1 MNSVRVR
8 LFVLLLSATALVWS
22 AAAAWIYISTRSD
35 VQRVLDNRLVEAA
48 GMVASLARG
57 SATALRSSPATQA
70 LSTTTTS
77 YGRQLSCQIWTL
89 DGRLVGRSGSAPTVP
104 LSAGRDGFS
113 ERTIN
118 GEQWRV
124 YTLVEAEVGL
134 RILVGDNMKVRRNL
148 IADVM
153 TGLLLPALVG
163 VVALA
168 ALLWSAV
175 GQGLVPLR
183 RVARELAR
191 RQPGD
196 TDPLQVEQPSRELRP
211 LVGAINGLFERLE
224 RLRAN
229 ERHFIASA
237 AHELQTPLA
246 GLKAHAQIALAA
258 VEPSVRDKSLLSIQ
272 SSVDRTS
279 RLVEQLLDLAR
290 EEAGAAPVLR
300 GWIPLAAVVE
310 AIEDELSVLLQRR
323 DVRLELDQSAVATE
337 VHADEAGL
345 ALALRNLIRN
355 AVEHSPEGTE
365 VRIAVAT
372 QGSTRV
378 VQVLDKGSG
387 VLPGDMAHIRDR
399 FVRGSRAKGPG
410 SGLGLSIVELV
421 AARFDADLLLGNRPD
436 GGFEAGLQLPAIAIR
451 QRP

>member
-1 MNSVRVR
+1 MNSIRLR
-8 LFVLLLSATALVWS
+8 LFVLLLSATVLVWS
-22 AAAAWIYISTRSD
+22 AAAVWIYISTRSD

-57 SATALRSSPATQA
+57 SADALRSVPRQQPLPVPTH
-70 LSTTTTS
+70 

-89 DGRLVGRSGSAPTVP
+89 DGRLVGRSGSAPIAP
-104 LSAGRDGFS
+104 LSAGPEGFS

-118 GEQWRV
+118 GDQWRV
-124 YTLVEAEVGL
+124 YTLVEQEAGL
-134 RILVGDNMKVRRNL
+134 RILVGDNLKVRRNL

-153 TGLLLPALVG
+153 TGLLLPALAG

-175 GQGLVPLR
+175 GRGLSPLR
-183 RVARELAR
+183 RVARELSR
-191 RQPGD
+191 RDPGE
-196 TDPLQVEQPSRELRP
+196 TEPLRVEAPSRELRP

-224 RLRAN
+224 LLRAN

-246 GLKAHAQIALAA
+246 GLKAHAQVALAA
-258 VEPSVRDKSLLSIQ
+258 DDPSQRDRSLRCIQ
-272 SSVDRTS
+272 LSVDRTS

-290 EEAGAAPVLR
+290 EEAGAATINP
-300 GWIPLAAVVE
+300 GWIAIRSVFQAV
-310 AIEDELSVLLQRR
+310 EDELRTVLQHR
-323 DVRLELDQSAVATE
+323 DVRLKLDSSASNIE

-345 ALALRNLIRN
+345 TLAMRNLIRN
-355 AVEHSPEGTE
+355 AVEHAPERSE
-365 VRIAVAT
+365 VCVAVSVDDNISAIRVID
-372 QGSTRV
+372 QGPGILPQDLPRV
-378 VQVLDKGSG
+378 
-387 VLPGDMAHIRDR
+387 RDR

-421 AARFDADLLLGNRPD
+421 AGRFDARLELENHE
-436 GGFEAGLQLPAIAIR
+436 GGGL
-451 QRP
+451 

>member
-1 MNSVRVR
+1 MKSVRLR
-8 LFVLLLSATALVWS
+8 LFVLLLSATVLVWS
-22 AAAAWIYISTRSD
+22 AAAAWIYVSTRSD
-35 VQRVLDNRLVEAA
+35 VQRVLDNRQIEAA

-57 SATALRSSPATQA
+57 SAAALQSSTATQTVPA
-70 LSTTTTS
+70 ATH

-124 YTLVEAEVGL
+124 YTLVEPQVGL
-134 RILVGDNMKVRRNL
+134 RILVGDNLKVRRNL

-163 VVALA
+163 ILALA

-175 GQGLVPLR
+175 GQGLAPLR

-191 RQPGD
+191 REPGD
-196 TDPLQVEQPSRELRP
+196 TDPLRVQQPSGELRP
-211 LVGAINGLFERLE
+211 LVDAINGLFERLE

-258 VEPSVRDKSLLSIQ
+258 DDPAIRAKSLRSIQ
-272 SSVDRTS
+272 ASVDRTS
-279 RLVEQLLDLAR
+279 RLVDQLLDLAR
-290 EEAGAAPVLR
+290 EEVGAAPVIR
-300 GWIPLAAVVE
+300 GWIPVAGVVE
-310 AIEDELSVLLQRR
+310 SIEDELTILLQRR
-323 DVRLELDQSAVATE
+323 GVRLQLGENTAGAA

-345 ALALRNLIRN
+345 MLALRNLIRN
-355 AVEHSPEGTE
+355 AVEHSPEGS
-365 VRIAVAT
+365 VVSVAVKAEGT
-372 QGSTRV
+372 IGAITV
-378 VQVLDKGSG
+378 TDHGPG
-387 VLPGDMAHIRDR
+387 ILPDDLPQIRGR
-399 FVRGSRAKGPG
+399 FIRGSRARGPG

-421 AARFDADLLLGNRPD
+421 ASRFDADLHLANRSG
-436 GGFEAGLQLPAIAIR
+436 GGFEARLQLPCEAIR
-451 QRP
+451 FRP